1 MSKSLHHL
9 VLKTLLQELQRL
21 ENNDEEESV
30 TINRAW
36 VCQICPDF
44 VEYNGAS
51 DPKCDGN
58 EKINR
63 CKCIL
68 IRPSS
73 ANRLSAN
80 KCNTE
85 CDLCSK
91 SSLCLLGW
99 CGSFC
104 LWRMDTAPTFTG
116 VICAQWAQI
125 TPAHPIF
132 CSDLRMLDLN
142 PALQKCV
149 LIRLSVNRLSANKCS
164 TKCDLWTSA
173 LTLDFSQS
181 FSILCLSQAGSA
193 TLTKIYI
200 CSSISVLDLNSVILQ
215 CWFECNMFLSNPL
228 DGLKTTSRI
237 CNSPNIESYC
247 AIKSK

>member
-1 MSKSLHHL
+1 MSKSVHHL

-30 TINRAW
+30 LINRAW

-85 CDLCSK
+85 CDLYSK
-91 SSLCLLGW
+91 SSLSLGSLCLLGW
-99 CGSFC
+99 LGW
-104 LWRMDTAPTFTG
+104 L
-116 VICAQWAQI
+116 
-125 TPAHPIF
+125 
-132 CSDLRMLDLN
+132 L
-142 PALQKCV
+142 
-149 LIRLSVNRLSANKCS
+149 LSVKDGHS
-164 TKCDLWTSA
+164 T
-173 LTLDFSQS
+173 DFYWGYLCPLGTDNPCPSHFLLRSQN
-181 FSILCLSQAGSA
+181 
-193 TLTKIYI
+193 
-200 CSSISVLDLNSVILQ
+200 VR
-215 CWFECNMFLSNPL
+215 FEPCFA
-228 DGLKTTSRI
+228 KV
-237 CNSPNIESYC
+237 C
-247 AIKSK
+247 